1 MRPLLV
7 RGMHGLGDNI
17 RQRAVVRQLMVSHE
31 VWLESSWVSV
41 YHDLIA
47 EGLKVIH
54 KPTRLRTQA
63 KNAARESG
71 SFVRSRPPVGAR
83 SIAVHYPPEMVRYH
97 GSVMA
102 AMCAVTG
109 TDIDSADFRL
119 PIPIAWRAKAA
130 AWIKQWNTDRPILL
144 YRPLVD
150 RPADWGGCAARNPDH
165 TAYADLFRSIRDL
178 FFVVSVA
185 DIVPGKEWVVGERVE
200 VDAVCHAGELE
211 FETLAALTSSAVMAF
226 CSPGFA
232 GVLAH
237 AVGTPVAMTFGGYE
251 RSAFFFEGAKS
262 APVLGIDP
270 INPCE
275 CFSHHHA
282 CRKSID
288 LVQAKSRL
296 AVFASEAIQ
305 RHHRRAERR
314 SGWAADPIR
323 SSRRA

>member
-17 RQRAVVRQLMVSHE
+17 RQRAIIRQLMVSHD

-41 YHDLIA
+41 YHDLIG
-47 EGLKVIH
+47 EGLKVVH

-63 KNAARESG
+63 KNAARESD
-71 SFVRSRPPVGAR
+71 SFSRSRLPSGAR
-83 SIAVHYPPEMVRYH
+83 AIAVNYPPEMVRQH

-102 AMCAVTG
+102 AMCSVTG
-109 TDIDSADFRL
+109 TDIAAADFRL
-119 PIPIAWRAKAA
+119 PIPMAWRAKAA
-130 AWIKQWNTDRPILL
+130 AWIERWNADRPILL

-150 RPADWGGCAARNPDH
+150 RPSDWGGCAARNPDH
-165 TAYADLFRSIRDL
+165 AAYAELFRSIRDR

-185 DIVPGKEWVVGERVE
+185 DLVPGKEWIVGEPI
-200 VDAVCHAGELE
+200 DADAECHAGELE
-211 FETLAALTSSAVMAF
+211 FETLAALTSVAAMVF

-232 GVLAH
+232 GVLAQ

-251 RSAFFFEGAKS
+251 RSSFFFEGAKS

-270 INPCE
+270 VDPCD

-288 LVQAKSRL
+288 LEQAKARL
-296 AVFASEAIQ
+296 ELFASEAIE
-305 RHHRRAERR
+305 RHHRGAESRSERA
-314 SGWAADPIR
+314 A
-323 SSRRA
+323 

>member
-1 MRPLLV
+1 MQPLLI
-7 RGMHGLGDNI
+7 RGMMGLGDNI
-17 RQRAVVRQLMVSHE
+17 RQRAIVRQLMASHD

-63 KNAARESG
+63 KNAAREIG
-71 SFVRSRPPVGAR
+71 SFARSRSPYGSRAL
-83 SIAVHYPPEMVRYH
+83 AVNYPPELVRRH

-109 TDIDSADFRL
+109 TDIAAADFRL
-119 PIPIAWRAKAA
+119 PIPMSWRAKAA
-130 AWIKQWNTDRPILL
+130 SWIERWNADRPILL

-165 TAYADLFRSIRDL
+165 TAYAELFRSIRDR

-185 DIVPGKEWVVGERVE
+185 DLVPGKEWIVGERIE
-200 VDAVCHAGELE
+200 ADAECHAGELE
-211 FETLAALTSSAVMAF
+211 FETLAALTSSAAMVF

-251 RSAFFFEGAKS
+251 RSSFFFEGAKS

-275 CFSHHHA
+275 CFSHRHA
-282 CRKSID
+282 CEKSID
-288 LVQAKSRL
+288 LEQAKSRL
-296 AVFASEAIQ
+296 AVFADEAIE
-305 RHHRRAERR
+305 RLHRRAESR
-314 SGWAADPIR
+314 SERAA
-323 SSRRA
+323 